1 MTLPIEQGAGSKREQ
16 LDQWRCVLAVSARQ
30 VFKMMA
36 GVELA
41 DPREMPL
48 RTCSEVAGMVGL
60 AGQLCGVVT
69 IRCGRAAAVKIACHM
84 LGAAE
89 QEAAPQAIDAVGE
102 VCNMVAGDFKAKIGL
117 DDKCML
123 SVPTVISGDNYE
135 FHSLA
140 ADERIELSLS
150 LEGHPIWFS
159 LQVRR

>member
-1 MTLPIEQGAGSKREQ
+1 MQ
-16 LDQWRCVLAVSARQ
+16 LDQWRHALDAAARE

-41 DPREMPL
+41 DPEAPPQ
-48 RTCSEVAGMVGL
+48 RTRSEVAGMVGL

-69 IRCGRAAAVKIACHM
+69 IRCSRVSAVKIACRL
-84 LGAAE
+84 LGVAE
-89 QEAAPQAIDAVGE
+89 EEAAHQAIDAVGE

-117 DDKCML
+117 EDKCML

-140 ADERIELSLS
+140 ADERIEFPLCLD
-150 LEGHPIWFS
+150 GYPVWFS
-159 LQVRR
+159 VQIRS